1 MKEGPSCK
9 RPFHLWQSPIWS
21 FRTPLLGVVWEVGL
35 EHFMHMCR
43 MSQEG
48 WGAYLKSF
56 LRECNVRSLLLSPH
70 SRGRNNIIFLNSL
83 EEVELKWFDYVLKSH
98 KQFFSLLELYFHFTP
113 KSRTYLKLNVV
124 FSTFLPTS
132 HFFQLL
138 FLFISPFCSFPISP
152 SHFTR

>member
-1 MKEGPSCK
+1 MKEGPSSK

-43 MSQEG
+43 MSQER

-56 LRECNVRSLLLSPH
+56 LREYNVRSLLLSPH
-70 SRGRNNIIFLNSL
+70 SCRRNNIIFLNSL
-83 EEVELKWFDYVLKSH
+83 EKVELKWFDYILKSSS
-98 KQFFSLLELYFHFTP
+98 FFSLLILYFHFTP
-113 KSRTYLKLNVV
+113 KSRTYLKLNV
-124 FSTFLPTS
+124 FSTFLSTS
-132 HFFQLL
+132 HFFFQLL
-138 FLFISPFCSFPISP
+138 FLFVSPFCSFPISP

>member
-1 MKEGPSCK
+1 MKEGPSSK

-56 LRECNVRSLLLSPH
+56 LREYNVRSLLLSPH
-70 SRGRNNIIFLNSL
+70 SCRRNNIIFLNSL
-83 EEVELKWFDYVLKSH
+83 EKVELDYILKSRS
-98 KQFFSLLELYFHFTP
+98 FFFLLILYFHFTP
-113 KSRTYLKLNVV
+113 KSRTYLKFNV

-132 HFFQLL
+132 HFFCQLV
-138 FLFISPFCSFPISP
+138 FLFVSPFCSFPISP